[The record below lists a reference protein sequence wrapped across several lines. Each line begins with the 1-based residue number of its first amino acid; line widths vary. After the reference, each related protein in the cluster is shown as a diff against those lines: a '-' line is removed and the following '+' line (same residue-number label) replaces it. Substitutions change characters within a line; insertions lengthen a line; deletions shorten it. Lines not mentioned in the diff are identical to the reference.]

1 MVDYNAYE
9 YILCNI
15 DTIFNYV
22 NIGCNKYYYD
32 DYCKVN
38 LKKKNMIGAPHSL
51 PGWAVMKIR
60 IRLFEGL
67 LFVV

>member
-1 MVDYNAYE
+1 VKKNKEKNCNVVDYNAYE

-38 LKKKNMIGAPHSL
+38 LKKKKNMIA
-51 PGWAVMKIR
+51 AKYYDDD
-60 IRLFEGL
+60 
-67 LFVV
+67 